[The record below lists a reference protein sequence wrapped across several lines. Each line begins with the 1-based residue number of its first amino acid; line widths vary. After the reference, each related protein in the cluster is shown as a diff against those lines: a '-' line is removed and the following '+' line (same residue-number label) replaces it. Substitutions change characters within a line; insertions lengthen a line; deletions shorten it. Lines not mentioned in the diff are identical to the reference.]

1 MEKFDF
7 ELGIFPVYIYIYIY
21 IYMPCGCTRYII
33 VYCAFNSVMLLTG
46 PCADAHLDE
55 AQRQERHVISAE
67 ERVEEHFF
75 DAAVEVGFELLHLAA
90 DELGR
95 RRAAVCGHVLKTG
108 EMITQVLSQQRQEVF
123 GSRLRPVGVVLL
135 GETAVGGS
143 GLSATLLMEAAERH
157 VNTEPESD
165 TQRDRRLN
173 PAHITERHLR
183 AAKTVISSTQ

>member
-1 MEKFDF
+1 M
-7 ELGIFPVYIYIYIY
+7 
-21 IYMPCGCTRYII
+21 T
-33 VYCAFNSVMLLTG
+33 LLTG

-123 GSRLRPVGVVLL
+123 GSRLRPVGAVLL

-173 PAHITERHLR
+173 TAHITERRLE
-183 AAKTVISSTQ
+183 AAKTSHKQHTIDNNTLYGSELYFFCYAKIMILRSCSMKIFCTVTI

>member
-1 MEKFDF
+1 MCALDT
-7 ELGIFPVYIYIYIY
+7 LLYIVHS
-21 IYMPCGCTRYII
+21 T
-33 VYCAFNSVMLLTG
+33 VMLLTG

-108 EMITQVLSQQRQEVF
+108 EMITQF
-123 GSRLRPVGVVLL
+123 SRSSVRKSL
-135 GETAVGGS
+135 GRG
-143 GLSATLLMEAAERH
+143 
-157 VNTEPESD
+157 
-165 TQRDRRLN
+165 
-173 PAHITERHLR
+173 
-183 AAKTVISSTQ
+183 